1 LGTACL
7 DNLGP
12 AGGIGVDV
20 RDQFAALGAELEEET
35 AECGFMA
42 SVVGPDQALTVDND
56 HQLKLAFA
64 EAVLVDPDPS
74 QPG

>member
-1 LGTACL
+1 
-7 DNLGP
+7 
-12 AGGIGVDV
+12 V
-20 RDQFAALGAELEEET
+20 RVTEVLLPLLRRSAPSLEEET